1 MIFSKRSTAF
11 IISFLVVL
19 VDQATKWW
27 ILAVILPL
35 PAIIPISNFFNLVLV
50 MNTGVSFGIF
60 GGGDWW
66 VRWVLVICASVLT
79 VGLFFWMVKTK
90 ERPLSFGLALIIGG
104 AVGNL
109 IDRIRF
115 GAVVDFLDFHYQGW
129 HWPAFNVA
137 DSAITL
143 GVAIILIDS
152 LCSKKSK

>member
-11 IISFLVVL
+11 FVLFSVVL

-27 ILAVILPL
+27 ILAVIMSP
-35 PAIIPISNFFNLVLV
+35 PTIISVSNFFNLVLV

-66 VRWVLVICASVLT
+66 VRWALVVCASLLT
-79 VGLFFWMVKTK
+79 VGLFFWMIKTK
-90 ERPLSFGLALIIGG
+90 ERPLSFGLAFIIGG

-115 GAVVDFLDFHYQGW
+115 GAVVDFLDFHYQSW
-129 HWPAFNVA
+129 HWPAFNIA
-137 DSAITL
+137 DSTITL

-152 LCSKKSK
+152 LCSSKSK